1 MFLKYTK
8 KHSLPCLT
16 TSSNHLGTK
25 VYPWNLRILQQSL
38 CFITKH
44 FIHMRTKIYLCLRHC
59 LRLLRFCKT
68 KESTAYFFFIDPDG
82 RGYDEEWWKEIKR
95 WERNNFT
102 TMTLKFFFSFIHID
116 CMSKSELLDEVRER
130 KKILNCINDSERARK
145 KEKGRN
151 RTERSGALI
160 QNRKKPGRKRTENG
174 TGGWFLNG
182 SYFFSANFFSIQ

>member
-102 TMTLKFFFSFIHID
+102 TITLKFFFPSFILTA
-116 CMSKSELLDEVRER
+116 CQRVNCSMKWERERKFLTVSTTPKGRER
-130 KKILNCINDSERARK
+130 KK
-145 KEKGRN
+145 KG
-151 RTERSGALI
+151 EIELKG
-160 QNRKKPGRKRTENG
+160 QGH
-174 TGGWFLNG
+174 
-182 SYFFSANFFSIQ
+182 